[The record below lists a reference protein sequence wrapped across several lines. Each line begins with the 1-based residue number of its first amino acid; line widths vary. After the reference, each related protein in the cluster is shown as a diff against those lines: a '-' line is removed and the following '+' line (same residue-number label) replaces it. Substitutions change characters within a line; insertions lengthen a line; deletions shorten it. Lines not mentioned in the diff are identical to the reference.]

1 MAEVTVRGASVTCL
15 FTRCGKTREG
25 RSFRALPQ
33 RAAHLRPRS
42 SVSTALHPPT
52 MKVFKDLVTGDE
64 MFTDT
69 YKYEVIEDAFYMV
82 IGKSI
87 TMSDDNIALDGANP
101 SAEEVDEGT
110 ESNAVSGID
119 VVLYM
124 RLQETGFGSK
134 KDYLVYMKDYLKKLK
149 GKLEGTPGAD
159 KLVAIQK
166 PLNDILKKF
175 KDLQFFT
182 GESMN
187 PEGMVAIGDYK
198 DIDGEERPVFYFP
211 KYGLEEEK
219 L

>member
-1 MAEVTVRGASVTCL
+1 
-15 FTRCGKTREG
+15 
-25 RSFRALPQ
+25 
-33 RAAHLRPRS
+33 
-42 SVSTALHPPT
+42 
-52 MKVFKDLVTGDE
+52 MKVFQGYATGDE

-69 YKYEVIEDAFYMV
+69 YKYEAIEDAFYMV
-82 IGKSI
+82 IGKNI
-87 TMSDDNIALDGANP
+87 TMSDDNIALEGANP

-110 ESNAVSGID
+110 ETNAVSGID

-149 GKLEGTPGAD
+149 GKLEGTTGAD

-182 GESMN
+182 GESMD
-187 PEGMVAIGDYK
+187 PDGMVVIMDYK
-198 DIDGEERPVFYFP
+198 DIDGEERPVLYFP
-211 KYGLEEEK
+211 KYGLTEEK

>member
-1 MAEVTVRGASVTCL
+1 
-15 FTRCGKTREG
+15 
-25 RSFRALPQ
+25 
-33 RAAHLRPRS
+33 
-42 SVSTALHPPT
+42 
-52 MKVFKDLVTGDE
+52 MKVFKDIITGDE

-69 YKYEVIEDAFYMV
+69 YKFESIDDAFYMV
-82 IGKSI
+82 VGKNI
-87 TMSDDNIALDGANP
+87 TLSEGNIELEGANP
-101 SAEEVDEGT
+101 SAEEAEEGT
-110 ESNAVSGID
+110 ESNVISGID

-149 GKLEGTPGAD
+149 AKLEGTSGAD
-159 KLVAIQK
+159 KLIAIQK
-166 PLNDILKKF
+166 PLNDVLKKF